1 MEKQEK
7 IFVSGLFFKRP
18 DENTKQKAPWIKGHV
33 SIKPDELVK
42 WIQEHKNGEWLNL
55 DLKES
60 KSTGKLYF
68 ELNQWKPLEKPEGL
82 LTEEEN
88 AKIRALREAGQKA
101 QETKG
106 KVADAFDDWG
116 K

>member
-7 IFVSGLFFKRP
+7 IFVDGLMFKRP
-18 DENTKQKAPWIKGHV
+18 DENTKQKAPWVKGHV
-33 SIKPDELVK
+33 SIKTDPLIA
-42 WIQEHKNGEWLNL
+42 WLTAHKNGEWLNL

-82 LTEEEN
+82 NTEEEN
-88 AKIRALREAGQKA
+88 AKIIAIKEQAKKA
-101 QETKG
+101 ETK
-106 KVADAFDDWG
+106 VVVDEFTQW
-116 K
+116 